1 MMLKNA
7 RFTDLKEL
15 YLSNN
20 NISELNPICM
30 GDHHHFYQLIHLDLN
45 NNNINNLIP
54 IKVFKNL
61 KMLNLQNNKISNEAS
76 TMMI

>member
-1 MMLKNA
+1 M
-7 RFTDLKEL
+7 DD
-15 YLSNN
+15 Y
-20 NISELNPICM
+20 
-30 GDHHHFYQLIHLDLN
+30 HHFYQLIHLDLN

-76 TMMI
+76 TDDDLIELNPCRKILLKGNDNNSVSVGIFGF